1 MTALEFTARVSRG
14 HFGDPGGPQF
24 GATCCTP
31 SHKLS
36 RKMFIKFITFIFI
49 IDFSIHSRFFVVAL
63 TFFYGTR
70 LVSTLEFSYFEFFV
84 GLMVRAL

>member
-1 MTALEFTARVSRG
+1 
-14 HFGDPGGPQF
+14 
-24 GATCCTP
+24 
-31 SHKLS
+31 
-36 RKMFIKFITFIFI
+36 MFIKFITFIFI